1 MKRKVTQL
9 FESNLHITEL
19 VKRIVKA
26 DISTLDKVMA
36 IKRAYGH
43 LFSSNKTKQETI

>member
-1 MKRKVTQL
+1 LKRKVTQL

-36 IKRAYGH
+36 MSVLDISY
-43 LFSSNKTKQETI
+43 QIE